1 MIGRPNAQNKARK
14 GVLRQRQGGAR
25 RERFQKQIFFR
36 GRGQTLKPPQ
46 SRPTTARQEAP
57 QEPPKKNNSVGNRG
71 APTTMRRGEFADSLF
86 PRQLSA
92 AGFRAGHAA
101 APRRMRPPPTFPRPS
116 PTRAPRVPSPPP
128 PQKKPEL
135 KIGAAP
141 IWRRG
146 RRERSDAGL
155 ARERCANHSIRLNPR
170 PIPDPAFGD
179 GLSVAI

>member
-1 MIGRPNAQNKARK
+1 MIGCPNTQNKARK

-25 RERFQKQIFFR
+25 RERSQKQIFFR

-57 QEPPKKNNSVGNRG
+57 QEPPPKKNNSVGNRG
-71 APTTMRRGEFADSLF
+71 APTKMGRGEFADSLF

-101 APRRMRPPPTFPRPS
+101 APRRMRPTLAFPRPS

-128 PQKKPEL
+128 QKKA
-135 KIGAAP
+135 GTQNRAP
-141 IWRRG
+141 RR
-146 RRERSDAGL
+146 
-155 ARERCANHSIRLNPR
+155 
-170 PIPDPAFGD
+170 FG
-179 GLSVAI
+179 GEGVASEATRAPPGSVAPTIPFD